1 MGELMKAVAECK
13 KEEGFLSALGNVA
26 VLIAKGADVNEG
38 DEAMEGCT
46 PIFFAPIKVT
56 IHASNQN
63 LPCLVIHA
71 QLSRMLLLGSSL
83 FSGVSLPAGILCF
96 KGNCLISA

>member
-1 MGELMKAVAECK
+1 VQVGELMKAVAECK

-56 IHASNQN
+56 FHASNQN
-63 LPCLVIHA
+63 LPYLMIHA
-71 QLSRMLLLGSSL
+71 QLS
-83 FSGVSLPAGILCF
+83 
-96 KGNCLISA
+96 